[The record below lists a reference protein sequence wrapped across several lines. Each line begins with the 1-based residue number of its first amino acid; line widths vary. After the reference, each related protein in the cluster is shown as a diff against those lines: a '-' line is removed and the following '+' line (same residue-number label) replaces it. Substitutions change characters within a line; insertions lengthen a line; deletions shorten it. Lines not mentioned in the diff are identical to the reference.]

1 MDAGEIVTRLNA
13 RIEEVLDLLL
23 PGGKRVGNE
32 YQVGSLDGEAGQ
44 SLRVHLGGSKLGV
57 WKDFSSPDK
66 GGDLISLWAKV
77 RGIELGPAMRD
88 ICEHF
93 NWKDDRP
100 RPAAGGK
107 RRESYRKLQEEQV
120 RRERRIARVEEV
132 VAVRKQKEKEDV
144 LGPALGYL
152 VRKRR
157 ISEEIAVLFRIHE
170 KFPGEWT
177 NKEREKHGHLICF
190 PYYKQGGELANV
202 KYVGLERDEKGR
214 KWERQEHGVEPCLFG
229 WQAMGSRDT
238 FVILTEGEIDAM
250 TWRQWGFPAMSV
262 PNGAGGGAKFDWI
275 EVEYEN
281 LDRFIRIYLSF
292 DNDPEPPP
300 GTPYEERVK
309 WEKKRKSVADGV
321 EGICKRLGY
330 HRCLVIDFPDGVKDA
345 NDGLQQGM
353 LTEHAQSCIDSA
365 RFQDP
370 EELKQAGAFYERV
383 VERFYPT
390 ERSEGESVRGF
401 YPPWAKQLGHQVV
414 IEMGKVLI
422 IHGLSGHGKSE
433 FCRYCELQ
441 AAEQGFIICKASL
454 EEPGEEQFEK
464 QAQQA
469 AGVRLPTR
477 DHLWHIFSWLNSR
490 FLVYNIVGV
499 SKIERMLEV
508 FAYAAKRYGAN
519 FFVVDSLTRLEL
531 EQDTKW
537 KHDKNEAQASLINRL
552 NDFCQQ
558 YGCILVLICHDIK
571 GERKERNHGHAPM
584 PMMQDIRGAGQIG
597 DLVNDIWMM
606 YKDERK
612 TIDRKP
618 NATYGKSLLE
628 VQKNRRYGE
637 KPRIVLTFSK
647 DTRQF
652 LLGEEPPRAFVPDPT
667 AQSEWEDPD
676 AGRF

>member
-1 MDAGEIVTRLNA
+1 MDAAEIVQRMNA
-13 RIEEVLDLLL
+13 RIDEVLEILL
-23 PGGKRVGNE
+23 PGGRRVGHE
-32 YQVGSLDGEAGQ
+32 YEVGSLEGEPGR
-44 SLRVHLGGSKLGV
+44 SLRVHLTGSKLGV

-66 GGDLISLWAKV
+66 GGDLISLWANV
-77 RGIELGPAMRD
+77 RGITMGQAMKD

-100 RPAAGGK
+100 RPAVGGK
-107 RRESYRKLQEEQV
+107 RKESYRKLREDQV
-120 RRERRIARVEEV
+120 RKERHLYGVLQV
-132 VAVRKQKEKEDV
+132 KEHLEKKGRQDPY
-144 LGPALGYL
+144 GPALGYL

-157 ISEEIAVLFRIHE
+157 ITEEIATMFRIFE
-170 KFPGEWT
+170 KAAGEWT
-177 NKEREKHGHLICF
+177 NKDREKHGQLICF
-190 PYYKQGGELANV
+190 PYYRPGGELANV
-202 KYVGLERDEKGR
+202 KYVALERDERGR

-229 WQAMGSRDT
+229 WQAIGPMDSI
-238 FVILTEGEIDAM
+238 VVLTEGEIDAM

-262 PNGAGGGAKFDWI
+262 PNGAGAGAKLDWI
-275 EVEYEN
+275 ESEYEN
-281 LDRFIRIYLSF
+281 MDRFVRIYLSF
-292 DNDPEPPP
+292 DHDQEPPP

-321 EGICKRLGY
+321 EGICKRLGF
-330 HRCLVIDFPDGVKDA
+330 HRCLVVTLPEGVKDA
-345 NDGLQQGM
+345 NDGLQRGM
-353 LTEHAQSCIDSA
+353 TSEHAQQCLDAA

-390 ERSEGESVRGF
+390 ERAEGESVRGF

-433 FCRYCELQ
+433 FCRYTELQ
-441 AAEQGFIICKASL
+441 AAEQGFVICKASL

-469 AGVRLPTR
+469 AGVRIPSR
-477 DHLWHIFSWLNSR
+477 DHLWHVFDWLNNR

-537 KHDKNEAQASLINRL
+537 RGDKNEAQATLINRL
-552 NDFCQQ
+552 NDFTQEH
-558 YGCILVLICHDIK
+558 GVILTLVCHDVK
-571 GERKERNHGHAPM
+571 GDRKERHNGFAAM
-584 PMMQDIRGAGQIG
+584 PTMQDIRGAGQIG

-606 YKDERK
+606 YKD
-612 TIDRKP
+612 DRNTLDKKP
-618 NATYGKSLLE
+618 NPTYGKSLLE

-637 KPRIVLTFSK
+637 KPRVVFTFSK

-652 LLGEEPPRAFVPDPT
+652 LLGEEQPRAFVPDP
-667 AQSEWEDPD
+667 AGQNVWEEVDV
-676 AGRF
+676 F